1 MRKMDERT
9 RMLVMV
15 CVSAAILLAVAL
27 MISLIEGINLWSNPW
42 SMVVLVVIVALAVV
56 ALFMAVRSLREM
68 RSGFPLQD
76 ERSMALSMRAGNRAF
91 YVSLYLLL
99 LMGFAFAVLED
110 QGLIVSNAEL
120 LFVVVAL
127 MGSIHIIFSAYY
139 NRKGKGLR
147 E

>member
-1 MRKMDERT
+1 MDERT